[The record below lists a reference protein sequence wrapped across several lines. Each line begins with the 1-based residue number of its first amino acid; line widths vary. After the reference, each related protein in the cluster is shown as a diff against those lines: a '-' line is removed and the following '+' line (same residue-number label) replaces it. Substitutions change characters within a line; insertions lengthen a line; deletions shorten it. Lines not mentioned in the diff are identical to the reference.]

1 MDIVKIVVIAL
12 VFAVIIVYLQ
22 SVNREI
28 ALVAA
33 IVAGTIIIM
42 SVLDLL
48 GEVFSLY
55 QEIAS
60 LGEIGNDVLKLII
73 KITLI
78 CYIVEFAVGVIED
91 FGLKSLADKVTL
103 AGKLIVIVLATPI
116 IISLI
121 KTIKDLVV

>member
-12 VFAVIIVYLQ
+12 VFAVIIIYLQ
-22 SVNREI
+22 TVNREI

-48 GEVFSLY
+48 YQVFSLY
-55 QEIAS
+55 EEIAT
-60 LGEIGNDVLKLII
+60 LGGIGSDILKLII

-78 CYIVEFAVGVIED
+78 CYIVEFAVGIIED

-103 AGKLIVIVLATPI
+103 AGKLIVIVTATPI
-116 IISLI
+116 IVSLVKVLKNLI
-121 KTIKDLVV
+121 I

>member
-12 VFAVIIVYLQ
+12 VFAVIIIYLQ

-33 IVAGTIIIM
+33 IVAGTIILM

-55 QEIAS
+55 QEIAA

-103 AGKLIVIVLATPI
+103 AGKLIVIVLATPA

-121 KTIKDLVV
+121 KAIKDLII